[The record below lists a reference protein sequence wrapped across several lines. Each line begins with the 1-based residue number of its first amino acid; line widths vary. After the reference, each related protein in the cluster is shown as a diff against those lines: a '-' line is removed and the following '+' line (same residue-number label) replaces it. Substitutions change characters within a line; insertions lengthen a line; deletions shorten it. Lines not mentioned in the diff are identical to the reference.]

1 MYQLQPKWR
10 WPDWRLTMKDKAP
23 FTAEDRAAAASY
35 IADLAGSLAQ
45 IARRHRMH
53 TLGYLLDMAKL
64 EAESAKRPGGTAR

>member
-10 WPDWRLTMKDKAP
+10 WPDWRPTMKDKAP
-23 FTAEDRAAAASY
+23 LSAEDRADAASY

-45 IARRHRMH
+45 IARRHRLH

-64 EAESAKRPGGTAR
+64 EAESAKRSSGTGR